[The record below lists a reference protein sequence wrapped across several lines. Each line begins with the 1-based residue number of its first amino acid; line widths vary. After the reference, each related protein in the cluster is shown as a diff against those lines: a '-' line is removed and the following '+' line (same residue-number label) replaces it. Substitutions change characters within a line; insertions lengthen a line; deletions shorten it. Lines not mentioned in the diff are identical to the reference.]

1 MNNLKN
7 ILWGVVLVGI
17 GVILGLNAF
26 EITNIDIFF
35 DGWWTLFII
44 VPCFISLF
52 TDESKTGNLIG
63 LVIGVL
69 LLLACQD
76 LVGFDIIWKLLLPII
91 LIIIGLSFIFKNMI
105 GNKISNKIKE
115 LNKKDKKEFCST
127 FSRQKLDYTNDEFTG
142 CDLTAVFGGID
153 CDLRNAI
160 INEDVVINITSIFG
174 GVDIRVPKDVN
185 VKVSSTS
192 IFGGVDNSVKNNKD
206 AEKTIYIN
214 ATCLFGG
221 AEIK

>member
-127 FSRQKLDYTNDEFTG
+127 FSGQKLDYTNDEFTG